1 MTYGGCTPVAPT
13 LVGTLTIRPTDGA
26 GEGNALACACSGR
39 KLGRILMFSIAAV
52 PGTVGV
58 GTGTVGVGKGLPN
71 ESVVTPGK
79 LSNNAVESTGL
90 IGGIFDIAWS

>member
-52 PGTVGV
+52 PGTVGTEGGLV
-58 GTGTVGVGKGLPN
+58 DITLPN
-71 ESVVTPGK
+71 
-79 LSNNAVESTGL
+79 
-90 IGGIFDIAWS
+90 